1 MDEEYED
8 ITCCHRITIFHPM
21 IRNMLITKPVIQ
33 YFGFDVTWANLFDIT
48 TYIGIIVMAWAVLY
62 FLLDKTMIP
71 NNDGFGL
78 FFLAIFSY
86 CLGNFFSII
95 PYVKLPPMLGML
107 IAGLIVRN
115 SGLYNIH
122 EELGIITTAKIRTF
136 CVTFIMIRF
145 GLQLSFTS
153 ITKNTMFIIFLA
165 IVPSSI
171 EILMITVYCRFILL
185 FHWDWSFMTG
195 WVTSRK

>member
-1 MDEEYED
+1 MDEEHED
-8 ITCCHRITIFHPM
+8 ITCCHRITIFHPT

-33 YFGFDVTWANLFDIT
+33 YFDRVTWANLFDIT
-48 TYIGIIVMAWAVLY
+48 TYIGIIVMTWAVLY
-62 FLLDKTMIP
+62 FLFDKTMIP

-78 FFLAIFSY
+78 YFLAIFSY
-86 CLGNFFSII
+86 CLGNFFAII
-95 PYVKLPPMLGML
+95 PYVKLPPTLGML

-115 SGLYNIH
+115 SGLYNIC
-122 EELGIITTAKIRTF
+122 EELGVTTTAKIRTF

-153 ITKNTMFIIFLA
+153 LTKNTMFIIILA

-171 EILMITVYCRFILL
+171 EILTTTVYCRFILS